1 MAFKREMAEPE
12 ATGFSEAQLQAIAGV
27 VQGLLDRALKDVG
40 ARTTAGTGVEG
51 DGKSQGSRGDETTGE
66 PGHGEAGTPP
76 RNHGD
81 RKA

>member
-1 MAFKREMAEPE
+1 MAFEREMAEPE

-27 VQGLLDRALKDVG
+27 VQGLLDKALKDVG
-40 ARTTAGTGVEG
+40 ARTNAGTGVEG
-51 DGKSQGSRGDETTGE
+51 DGESQGSRRDETTGE
-66 PGHGEAGTPP
+66 PGHGEAGMPP